1 MKDIVW
7 FLSMLFRIRT
17 KMSRIR
23 TTGLKNEKYCL
34 VSLDAIPLCVCAEEL
49 YQAVEN
55 LCTYKM
61 AETVYQRLKA
71 LIENHVAEV
80 VKQFLG
86 KRSQRHRFDFPVRNM
101 YRNLH
106 DTSTY
111 WVY

>member
-1 MKDIVW
+1 
-7 FLSMLFRIRT
+7 MLFRR
-17 KMSRIR
+17 
-23 TTGLKNEKYCL
+23 
-34 VSLDAIPLCVCAEEL
+34 VCAEEL

-86 KRSQRHRFDFPVRNM
+86 KRSQRHRFDSLDYVP
-101 YRNLH
+101 YP
-106 DTSTY
+106 S
-111 WVY
+111 

>member
-1 MKDIVW
+1 
-7 FLSMLFRIRT
+7 
-17 KMSRIR
+17 
-23 TTGLKNEKYCL
+23 
-34 VSLDAIPLCVCAEEL
+34 VCAEEL

-86 KRSQRHRFDFPVRNM
+86 KRRHSGTGWIPRIM
-101 YRNLH
+101 YRTRRNLYLLG
-106 DTSTY
+106 TYNGICIGIGRVST
-111 WVY
+111 VHF